1 MALCFR
7 MAKQANSKRARA
19 MSSSSKDYWT
29 QDEIAAHE
37 ARGGGWGNGGRP
49 IPGID
54 YSTAPSFMQP
64 VKTNR
69 DRNRESSPEG
79 GQR

>member
-1 MALCFR
+1 
-7 MAKQANSKRARA
+7 
-19 MSSSSKDYWT
+19 MSSSSKDHWT

-37 ARGGGWGNGGRP
+37 ARGGGWGGGGRS

-54 YSTAPSFMQP
+54 YSIAPSFMQP

-69 DRNRESSPEG
+69 DRKRESSPEG
-79 GQR
+79 DSDDDWA